1 MGTDIGV
8 FTVFAC
14 PHCTMPL
21 QLTQQEARCENNHL
35 FDRSRDG
42 YINLMV
48 GGRLA
53 ATSTSGDTADS
64 LRSRRDFFATGSY
77 EPIASALTN
86 ALQAI
91 SGPVLDVG
99 CGEGYYFTHIISSEK
114 YGIDISK
121 KAVQM
126 ASKLLPDA
134 HFAVASAFRLP
145 IVDHSCAAV
154 FSVFSPH
161 SFEEYKRVL
170 KPGGTWVTVTPGPH
184 HLHQMR
190 PKRAQSIDEREERR
204 SEPPAQAQ
212 HAERIQFELNL
223 SPSAANDL
231 FSMTPLVWQT
241 AADASPTTHV
251 SVDVWVSSGTSL

>member
-1 MGTDIGV
+1 MGTDIGD

-21 QLTQQEARCENNHL
+21 LLNQHEARCENHHL

-42 YINLMV
+42 YINLVV

-53 ATSTSGDTADS
+53 ATTTSGDTAES

-77 EPIASALTN
+77 APIATALAK
-86 ALQAI
+86 ALAGI
-91 SGPVLDVG
+91 TGPILDVG
-99 CGEGYYFTHIISSEK
+99 CGEGYYFTHINADEK

-126 ASKLLPDA
+126 ASKLLPDV

-154 FSVFSPH
+154 FSVFAPH
-161 SFEEYKRVL
+161 SFEEYVRVL
-170 KPGGTWVTVTPGPH
+170 QPGGTWVTVTPGPH
-184 HLHQMR
+184 HLQQMR
-190 PKRAQSIDEREERR
+190 PKRDQSIDEREERR

-212 HAERIQFELNL
+212 HAEHIEFDLDL
-223 SPSAANDL
+223 SPSVANDL

-241 AADASPTTHV
+241 AADASPTTQV

>member
-1 MGTDIGV
+1 MSTEIGA

-14 PHCTMPL
+14 PHCTKPL
-21 QLTQQEARCENNHL
+21 QLTQHEARCENNHL

-42 YINLMV
+42 YINLVV

-53 ATSTSGDTADS
+53 ATTTSGDTSES
-64 LRSRRDFFATGSY
+64 LRSRRDFFATGLY
-77 EPIASALTN
+77 APIASALAN
-86 ALQAI
+86 ALQHIA
-91 SGPVLDVG
+91 GPVLDVG
-99 CGEGYYFTHIISSEK
+99 CGEGYYFTHINSSEK

-126 ASKLLPDA
+126 ASKLLPDG

-145 IVDHSCAAV
+145 VVDHSCAAV
-154 FSVFSPH
+154 FSVFAPH
-161 SFEEYKRVL
+161 SFEEYARVL
-170 KPGGTWVTVTPGPH
+170 KQGGTWVTVTPGPH
-184 HLHQMR
+184 HLQQMR
-190 PKRAQSIDEREERR
+190 PKRDHSIDEREERR

-212 HAERIQFELNL
+212 HAERLQFELDL
-223 SPSAANDL
+223 SPSAATDL

>member
-1 MGTDIGV
+1 MGTDIGDS
-8 FTVFAC
+8 TVFAC
-14 PHCTMPL
+14 PHCATPL
-21 QLTQQEARCENNHL
+21 HLSQHEARCEKNHL

-42 YINLMV
+42 YINLVV

-53 ATSTSGDTADS
+53 ATTTSGDTAES

-77 EPIASALTN
+77 APIASALDV
-86 ALQAI
+86 ALHDI
-91 SGPVLDVG
+91 TGPVLDVG
-99 CGEGYYFTHIISSEK
+99 CGEGYYFTHINAAEK

-154 FSVFSPH
+154 FSVFAPH
-161 SFEEYKRVL
+161 SFEEYTRVL
-170 KPGGTWVTVTPGPH
+170 QPGGTWVTVTPGPH
-184 HLHQMR
+184 HLQQMR
-190 PKRAQSIDEREERR
+190 PKRDQSIDEREERR
-204 SEPPAQAQ
+204 SEPPTQAQ
-212 HAERIQFELNL
+212 HAERIQFELDL

>member
-21 QLTQQEARCENNHL
+21 LLNQHEARCENNHL

-42 YINLMV
+42 YINLVV

-53 ATSTSGDTADS
+53 ATTTSGDTAES

-77 EPIASALTN
+77 APIASALAN
-86 ALQAI
+86 ALQLI
-91 SGPVLDVG
+91 TGPVLDVG
-99 CGEGYYFTHIISSEK
+99 CGEGYYFTHINSSEK

-126 ASKLLPDA
+126 ASKLLPDG

-145 IVDHSCAAV
+145 VVNHSCAAV
-154 FSVFSPH
+154 FSVFAPH
-161 SFEEYKRVL
+161 SFEEYARVL
-170 KPGGTWVTVTPGPH
+170 KQGGTWVTVTPGPH
-184 HLHQMR
+184 HLQQMR
-190 PKRAQSIDEREERR
+190 PKRDHSIDEREERR
-204 SEPPAQAQ
+204 TKPPAQAQ
-212 HAERIQFELNL
+212 HAERLQFELDL
-223 SPSAANDL
+223 SPSTATDL

>member
-1 MGTDIGV
+1 MSTDIGD

-21 QLTQQEARCENNHL
+21 HLNQHEARCESNHL

-42 YINLMV
+42 YINLIV

-53 ATSTSGDTADS
+53 TTTTSGDTAES
-64 LRSRRDFFATGSY
+64 LRSRRHFFATELY
-77 EPIASALTN
+77 APIASALAN
-86 ALQAI
+86 ALQEI
-91 SGPVLDVG
+91 NGPVLDVG
-99 CGEGYYFTHIISSEK
+99 CGEGYYLTHISSSEK

-126 ASKLLPDA
+126 ASKSLPDA

-145 IVDHSCAAV
+145 ILDHSCAAV
-154 FSVFSPH
+154 FSVFAPH
-161 SFEEYKRVL
+161 SFEEYARVL
-170 KPGGTWVTVTPGPH
+170 KPGGTWVTVTPGPR
-184 HLHQMR
+184 HLQQMR
-190 PKRAQSIDEREERR
+190 PKRDQSIDTREERR
-204 SEPPAQAQ
+204 SEPPTQAQ
-212 HAERIQFELNL
+212 HAERIQFELDL

-251 SVDVWVSSGTSL
+251 SVDVWISSGTSP

>member
-1 MGTDIGV
+1 MGTDSGD

-21 QLTQQEARCENNHL
+21 RLSQQEARCENNHL

-42 YINLMV
+42 YINLVV

-53 ATSTSGDTADS
+53 ATTTSGDTAES

-77 EPIASALTN
+77 APIASALAH
-86 ALQAI
+86 ALREV
-91 SGPVLDVG
+91 SGPILDVG
-99 CGEGYYFTHIISSEK
+99 CGEGYYFTHINATEK

-154 FSVFSPH
+154 FTVFAPH
-161 SFEEYKRVL
+161 SFEEYARIL

-184 HLHQMR
+184 HLQQMR
-190 PKRAQSIDEREERR
+190 PKRDQSIDDREERR
-204 SEPPAQAQ
+204 SEPPIQAQ
-212 HAERIQFELNL
+212 QAERIQFELDL
-223 SPSAANDL
+223 SLSAATDL

-241 AADASPTTHV
+241 AADASPATQV

>member
-1 MGTDIGV
+1 MGTDIDG

-21 QLTQQEARCENNHL
+21 HLSQHEARCESNHL

-42 YINLMV
+42 YINLIV

-53 ATSTSGDTADS
+53 TTSTPGDTAES
-64 LRSRRDFFATGSY
+64 LRSRRDFFATESY
-77 EPIASALTN
+77 APIASALAS
-86 ALQAI
+86 ALQDI
-91 SGPVLDVG
+91 TGPVLDVG
-99 CGEGYYFTHIISSEK
+99 CGEGYYFTHINATDK

-145 IVDHSCAAV
+145 IIDHSCAAV
-154 FSVFSPH
+154 FSVFAPH
-161 SFEEYKRVL
+161 SFEEYARVL
-170 KPGGTWVTVTPGPH
+170 QPGGTWVTVTPGPH
-184 HLHQMR
+184 HLQQMR
-190 PKRAQSIDEREERR
+190 PKRDQSIGEREERR

-212 HAERIQFELNL
+212 HAERIQFELDL

-241 AADASPTTHV
+241 AADASPTTQV

>member
-21 QLTQQEARCENNHL
+21 QLTQHEARCENNHL
-35 FDRSRDG
+35 FDRSKDG
-42 YINLMV
+42 YINLIV

-53 ATSTSGDTADS
+53 AATTSGDTAES
-64 LRSRRDFFATGSY
+64 LRSRRNFFASGSY
-77 EPIASALTN
+77 EPIASALAN
-86 ALQAI
+86 ALRGI

-99 CGEGYYFTHIISSEK
+99 CGEGYYLTHISTSEK

-126 ASKLLPDA
+126 ASKLLPTA

-145 IVDHSCAAV
+145 VLDHSCAAV
-154 FSVFSPH
+154 FSVFAPH
-161 SFEEYKRVL
+161 SFEEYARVL
-170 KPGGTWVTVTPGPH
+170 KPGGTWVTITPGPH
-184 HLHQMR
+184 HLQQMR
-190 PKRAQSIDEREERR
+190 PKRDQSIDEREERR

-212 HAERIQFELNL
+212 HAERIQFELDL
-223 SPSAANDL
+223 SPGAANDL

-241 AADASPTTHV
+241 AAEASPTTHV

>member
-1 MGTDIGV
+1 MGTDIGD

-21 QLTQQEARCENNHL
+21 RLNQQEARCENNHL

-42 YINLMV
+42 YINLV
-48 GGRLA
+48 IGGRLA
-53 ATSTSGDTADS
+53 ATTTSGDTAES

-77 EPIASALTN
+77 APIASALAH
-86 ALQAI
+86 ALREV
-91 SGPVLDVG
+91 SGPILDVG
-99 CGEGYYFTHIISSEK
+99 CGEGYYFTHINATEK

-154 FSVFSPH
+154 FTVFAPH
-161 SFEEYKRVL
+161 SFEEYARVL

-184 HLHQMR
+184 HLQQMR
-190 PKRAQSIDEREERR
+190 PKRGQSIDEREERR
-204 SEPPAQAQ
+204 SEPPAEAQ
-212 HAERIQFELNL
+212 KAERIQFELDL
-223 SPSAANDL
+223 SLSAATDL

-241 AADASPTTHV
+241 AADASPATQV

>member
-1 MGTDIGV
+1 MSTEIGV

-14 PHCTMPL
+14 PHCTRPL
-21 QLTQQEARCENNHL
+21 QLTQHEARCENNHL

-42 YINLMV
+42 YINLIV

-53 ATSTSGDTADS
+53 TTSTPGDTAES
-64 LRSRRDFFATGSY
+64 LRSRRDFFATESY
-77 EPIASALTN
+77 APIALALAN
-86 ALQAI
+86 ALQLI
-91 SGPVLDVG
+91 TGPVLDVG
-99 CGEGYYFTHIISSEK
+99 CGEGYYFTHINSSEK

-126 ASKLLPDA
+126 ASKLLPDG

-145 IVDHSCAAV
+145 VVDHSCAAV
-154 FSVFSPH
+154 FSVFAPH
-161 SFEEYKRVL
+161 SFEEYARVL
-170 KPGGTWVTVTPGPH
+170 KQGGTWVTVTPGPH
-184 HLHQMR
+184 HLQQMR
-190 PKRAQSIDEREERR
+190 PKRDHSIDEREERR

-212 HAERIQFELNL
+212 HAERLQFELDL
-223 SPSAANDL
+223 SPSAATDL

>member
-1 MGTDIGV
+1 
-8 FTVFAC
+8 
-14 PHCTMPL
+14 MPL
-21 QLTQQEARCENNHL
+21 QLTQHEARCENNHL

-42 YINLMV
+42 YINLIV

-53 ATSTSGDTADS
+53 AATTSGDTAES
-64 LRSRRDFFATGSY
+64 LRSRRDFFASGSY
-77 EPIASALTN
+77 EPIASALANT
-86 ALQAI
+86 LRGI

-99 CGEGYYFTHIISSEK
+99 CGEGYYLTHISSSEK

-126 ASKLLPDA
+126 ASKLLPAA

-145 IVDHSCAAV
+145 VLDHSCAAV
-154 FSVFSPH
+154 FSVFAPH
-161 SFEEYKRVL
+161 SFEEYARVL
-170 KPGGTWVTVTPGPH
+170 KPDGTWVTITPGPH
-184 HLHQMR
+184 HLQQMR
-190 PKRAQSIDEREERR
+190 PKRDQSIDEREERR

-212 HAERIQFELNL
+212 HAERIQFELDL

>member
-1 MGTDIGV
+1 MGKDVGD

-21 QLTQQEARCENNHL
+21 CLNKHEACCENNHR
-35 FDRSRDG
+35 FDRSREG
-42 YINLMV
+42 YINLV
-48 GGRLA
+48 IGGRLA
-53 ATSTSGDTADS
+53 ATTTSGDTAES
-64 LRSRRDFFATGSY
+64 LRSRRNFFATGSY
-77 EPIASALTN
+77 APIASALAH
-86 ALQAI
+86 ALRDI
-91 SGPVLDVG
+91 SGPILDVG
-99 CGEGYYFTHIISSEK
+99 CGEGYYFTQITATEK

-154 FSVFSPH
+154 FSVFAPH
-161 SFEEYKRVL
+161 SFEEYARVL

-184 HLHQMR
+184 HLQQMR
-190 PKRAQSIDEREERR
+190 PKRDQSIDEREERR
-204 SEPPAQAQ
+204 SDPPAEAQ
-212 HAERIQFELNL
+212 QAERIQFELDL

-241 AADASPTTHV
+241 AADASPATQV
-251 SVDVWVSSGTSL
+251 SVDVWVSSSTSL

>member
-1 MGTDIGV
+1 MGTDIGD

-21 QLTQQEARCENNHL
+21 RLNQQEARCENNHL

-42 YINLMV
+42 YINLV
-48 GGRLA
+48 IGGRLA
-53 ATSTSGDTADS
+53 ATTTSGDTAES

-77 EPIASALTN
+77 APIASALAH
-86 ALQAI
+86 ALREV
-91 SGPVLDVG
+91 SGPILDVG
-99 CGEGYYFTHIISSEK
+99 CGEGYYFTHINATEK

-154 FSVFSPH
+154 FTVFAPH
-161 SFEEYKRVL
+161 SFEEYARIL

-184 HLHQMR
+184 HLQQMR
-190 PKRAQSIDEREERR
+190 PKRDQSIDDREERR
-204 SEPPAQAQ
+204 SEPPIQAQ
-212 HAERIQFELNL
+212 QAERIQFELDL
-223 SPSAANDL
+223 SLSAATDL

-241 AADASPTTHV
+241 AADASPATQV

>member
-1 MGTDIGV
+1 
-8 FTVFAC
+8 
-14 PHCTMPL
+14 L
-21 QLTQQEARCENNHL
+21 Q
-35 FDRSRDG
+35 G
-42 YINLMV
+42 
-48 GGRLA
+48 
-53 ATSTSGDTADS
+53 
-64 LRSRRDFFATGSY
+64 
-77 EPIASALTN
+77 IA
-86 ALQAI
+86 
-91 SGPVLDVG
+91 GPVLDVG
-99 CGEGYYFTHIISSEK
+99 CGEGYYFTHIEATEK

-134 HFAVASAFRLP
+134 NFAVASAFRLP

-154 FSVFSPH
+154 FSVFAPH
-161 SFEEYKRVL
+161 SFEEYARVL
-170 KPGGTWVTVTPGPH
+170 QPGGKWVTITPGPH
-184 HLHQMR
+184 HLQQMR
-190 PKRAQSIDEREERR
+190 PKRDQSIDEREERR

-212 HAERIQFELNL
+212 HAERLQFELDL

>member
-21 QLTQQEARCENNHL
+21 QLTQHEARCENNHL

-42 YINLMV
+42 YINLIV

-53 ATSTSGDTADS
+53 TTTTSGDTAES
-64 LRSRRDFFATGSY
+64 LRSRRDFFASGSY
-77 EPIASALTN
+77 EPIASTLAN
-86 ALQAI
+86 ALRGI

-99 CGEGYYFTHIISSEK
+99 CGEGYYLTHISSSEK

-126 ASKLLPDA
+126 ASKLLPAA

-145 IVDHSCAAV
+145 VLDHSCAAV
-154 FSVFSPH
+154 FSVFAPH
-161 SFEEYKRVL
+161 SFEEYARVL
-170 KPGGTWVTVTPGPH
+170 KPGGTWVTITPGPH
-184 HLHQMR
+184 HLQQMR
-190 PKRAQSIDEREERR
+190 PKRDQSIDEREERR

-212 HAERIQFELNL
+212 HAERIQFELDL
-223 SPSAANDL
+223 SPGAANDL

-241 AADASPTTHV
+241 AAEASPTTHV

>member
-1 MGTDIGV
+1 MGTDIGD

-21 QLTQQEARCENNHL
+21 RLRQQDAHCENNHL

-42 YINLMV
+42 YINLVV

-53 ATSTSGDTADS
+53 ATTTSGDTAES

-77 EPIASALTN
+77 EPIASALAS
-86 ALQAI
+86 ALKVTT
-91 SGPVLDVG
+91 GPVLDVG
-99 CGEGYYFTHIISSEK
+99 CGEGYYFTHINSTEK

-145 IVDHSCAAV
+145 IVDDSCAAV
-154 FSVFSPH
+154 FSVFAPH
-161 SFEEYKRVL
+161 SFEEYARVL

-184 HLHQMR
+184 HLQQMR
-190 PKRAQSIDEREERR
+190 PKRDQSIDEREERR

-212 HAERIQFELNL
+212 HAERIQFELDL

-241 AADASPTTHV
+241 AADASPTTQV

>member
-1 MGTDIGV
+1 MGTDIGD

-21 QLTQQEARCENNHL
+21 RLNQHEARCENNHL

-42 YINLMV
+42 YINLV
-48 GGRLA
+48 IGGRLA
-53 ATSTSGDTADS
+53 ATTTSGDTAES

-77 EPIASALTN
+77 APIASALAH
-86 ALQAI
+86 ALREV
-91 SGPVLDVG
+91 SGPILDVG
-99 CGEGYYFTHIISSEK
+99 CGEGYYFTHINATEK

-154 FSVFSPH
+154 FTVFAPH
-161 SFEEYKRVL
+161 TFEEYARVL

-184 HLHQMR
+184 HLQQMR
-190 PKRAQSIDEREERR
+190 PKRDQSIDEREERR
-204 SEPPAQAQ
+204 SEPPAEAQ
-212 HAERIQFELNL
+212 KAERIQFELDL
-223 SPSAANDL
+223 SLSAATDL

-241 AADASPTTHV
+241 AADASPATQV

>member
-1 MGTDIGV
+1 
-8 FTVFAC
+8 
-14 PHCTMPL
+14 L
-21 QLTQQEARCENNHL
+21 QE
-35 FDRSRDG
+35 
-42 YINLMV
+42 
-48 GGRLA
+48 
-53 ATSTSGDTADS
+53 
-64 LRSRRDFFATGSY
+64 
-77 EPIASALTN
+77 
-86 ALQAI
+86 I

-99 CGEGYYFTHIISSEK
+99 CGEGYYFTHIEATEK

-134 HFAVASAFRLP
+134 NFAVASAFRLP

-154 FSVFSPH
+154 FSVFAPH
-161 SFEEYKRVL
+161 SFEEYARVL
-170 KPGGTWVTVTPGPH
+170 QPGGKWVTITPGPH
-184 HLHQMR
+184 HLQQMR
-190 PKRAQSIDEREERR
+190 PKRDQSIDEREERR

-212 HAERIQFELNL
+212 RAERIQFELDL
-223 SPSAANDL
+223 SPSAASDL

>member
-21 QLTQQEARCENNHL
+21 QLTQHEARCENNHL
-35 FDRSRDG
+35 FDRSKDG
-42 YINLMV
+42 YINLIV

-53 ATSTSGDTADS
+53 AATTSGDTAES
-64 LRSRRDFFATGSY
+64 LRSRRNFFASGSY
-77 EPIASALTN
+77 EPIASALAN
-86 ALQAI
+86 ALRGI

-99 CGEGYYFTHIISSEK
+99 CGEGYYLTHISSSEK

-126 ASKLLPDA
+126 ASKLLPTA

-145 IVDHSCAAV
+145 VLDHSCAAV
-154 FSVFSPH
+154 FSVFAPH
-161 SFEEYKRVL
+161 SFEEYARVL
-170 KPGGTWVTVTPGPH
+170 KPGGTWVTITPGPH
-184 HLHQMR
+184 HLQQMR
-190 PKRAQSIDEREERR
+190 PKRDQSIDEREERR

-212 HAERIQFELNL
+212 HAERIQFELDL
-223 SPSAANDL
+223 SPGAANDL

-241 AADASPTTHV
+241 AAEASPTTHV

>member
-21 QLTQQEARCENNHL
+21 QLTQHEARCENNHL
-35 FDRSRDG
+35 FDRSKDG
-42 YINLMV
+42 YINLIV

-53 ATSTSGDTADS
+53 TTTTSGDTAES
-64 LRSRRDFFATGSY
+64 LRSRRDFFASGSY
-77 EPIASALTN
+77 EPIASALAN
-86 ALQAI
+86 ALRGI

-99 CGEGYYFTHIISSEK
+99 CGEGYYLTHISTSEK

-126 ASKLLPDA
+126 ASKLLPTA

-145 IVDHSCAAV
+145 VLDHSCAAV
-154 FSVFSPH
+154 FSVFAPH
-161 SFEEYKRVL
+161 SFEEYARVL
-170 KPGGTWVTVTPGPH
+170 KPGGTWVTITPGPH
-184 HLHQMR
+184 HLQQMR
-190 PKRAQSIDEREERR
+190 PKRDQSIDEREERR

-212 HAERIQFELNL
+212 HAERIQFELDL
-223 SPSAANDL
+223 SPGAANDL

-241 AADASPTTHV
+241 AAEASPTTHV

>member
-1 MGTDIGV
+1 
-8 FTVFAC
+8 
-14 PHCTMPL
+14 MPL
-21 QLTQQEARCENNHL
+21 RLNQYEARCENNHL

-42 YINLMV
+42 YINLV
-48 GGRLA
+48 IGGRLA
-53 ATSTSGDTADS
+53 ATTTPGDTAES

-77 EPIASALTN
+77 APIATALAH
-86 ALQAI
+86 ALREV
-91 SGPVLDVG
+91 SGPILDVG
-99 CGEGYYFTHIISSEK
+99 CGEGYYFTHINATEK

-154 FSVFSPH
+154 FSVFAPH
-161 SFEEYKRVL
+161 SFEEYARVL

-184 HLHQMR
+184 HLRQMR
-190 PKRAQSIDEREERR
+190 PKRDQSIDEREERR
-204 SEPPAQAQ
+204 SEPPAEAQ
-212 HAERIQFELNL
+212 QAERIQFELDL
-223 SPSAANDL
+223 SLSAATDL

-241 AADASPTTHV
+241 AADASPVTQV

>member
-1 MGTDIGV
+1 
-8 FTVFAC
+8 
-14 PHCTMPL
+14 MPL
-21 QLTQQEARCENNHL
+21 RLNQQEARCENNHL

-42 YINLMV
+42 YINLV
-48 GGRLA
+48 IGGRLA
-53 ATSTSGDTADS
+53 ATTTSGDTAES

-77 EPIASALTN
+77 APIASALAH
-86 ALQAI
+86 ALREV
-91 SGPVLDVG
+91 SGPILDVG
-99 CGEGYYFTHIISSEK
+99 CGEGYYFTHINATEK

-154 FSVFSPH
+154 FTVFAPH
-161 SFEEYKRVL
+161 SFEEYARIL

-184 HLHQMR
+184 HLQQMR
-190 PKRAQSIDEREERR
+190 PKRDQSIDDREERR
-204 SEPPAQAQ
+204 SEPPIQAQ
-212 HAERIQFELNL
+212 QAERIQFELDL
-223 SPSAANDL
+223 SLSAATDL

-241 AADASPTTHV
+241 AADASPATQV

>member
-1 MGTDIGV
+1 MGTDISIL
-8 FTVFAC
+8 TVFAC

-21 QLTQQEARCENNHL
+21 HLGQYEARCENNHL

-42 YINLMV
+42 YINLVV

-53 ATSTSGDTADS
+53 PNSTSGDTSES
-64 LRSRRDFFATGSY
+64 LRSRRSFFATGSY
-77 EPIASALTN
+77 APIATALAE
-86 ALQAI
+86 ALGDI
-91 SGPVLDVG
+91 TGPILDVG
-99 CGEGYYFTHIISSEK
+99 CGEGYYFTHINATEK

-134 HFAVASAFRLP
+134 HCAVASAFRLP

-154 FSVFSPH
+154 FSVFAPH
-161 SFEEYKRVL
+161 SFEEYARVL

-184 HLHQMR
+184 HLQQMR
-190 PKRAQSIDEREERR
+190 PKRDLSIDEREERR

-212 HAERIQFELNL
+212 LAKRIQFDLDL
-223 SPSAANDL
+223 SPSTANDL

-241 AADASPTTHV
+241 AADASPTTQV

>member
-21 QLTQQEARCENNHL
+21 QLTQHEARCENNHL
-35 FDRSRDG
+35 FDRSKDG
-42 YINLMV
+42 YINLIV

-53 ATSTSGDTADS
+53 TATTSGDTAES
-64 LRSRRDFFATGSY
+64 LRSRRNFFASGSY
-77 EPIASALTN
+77 EPIASALAN
-86 ALQAI
+86 ALRGI

-99 CGEGYYFTHIISSEK
+99 CGEGYYLTHISSSEK

-126 ASKLLPDA
+126 ASKLLPTA

-145 IVDHSCAAV
+145 VLDHSCAAV
-154 FSVFSPH
+154 FSVFAPH
-161 SFEEYKRVL
+161 SFEEYARVL
-170 KPGGTWVTVTPGPH
+170 KPGGTWVTITPGPH
-184 HLHQMR
+184 HLQQMR
-190 PKRAQSIDEREERR
+190 PKRDQSIDEREERR

-212 HAERIQFELNL
+212 HAERIQFELDL
-223 SPSAANDL
+223 SPGAANDL

>member
-1 MGTDIGV
+1 MGTDIEV
-8 FTVFAC
+8 LTVFAC
-14 PHCTMPL
+14 RHCASPL
-21 QLTQQEARCENNHL
+21 RLSQQEARCENNHH
-35 FDRSRDG
+35 FDRSKEG
-42 YINLMV
+42 YINLIV

-53 ATSTSGDTADS
+53 ATTTSGDTSES
-64 LRSRRDFFATGSY
+64 LRSRREFFATGSY
-77 EPIASALTN
+77 APIASALAH
-86 ALQAI
+86 ALRET

-99 CGEGYYFTHIISSEK
+99 CGEGYYFTHINTPEK

-145 IVDHSCAAV
+145 IIDHSCGAV
-154 FSVFSPH
+154 FSVFAPH
-161 SFEEYKRVL
+161 SFEEYGRVL

-184 HLHQMR
+184 HLQQMR
-190 PKRAQSIDEREERR
+190 PKRDRSIDEREERR

-212 HAERIQFELNL
+212 HAERIQFELDL
-223 SPSAANDL
+223 STNTARDL

>member
-1 MGTDIGV
+1 MSTDISDS
-8 FTVFAC
+8 TVFAC
-14 PHCTMPL
+14 PHCATPL
-21 QLTQQEARCENNHL
+21 HLSQQEARCENNHL

-42 YINLMV
+42 YINLVV

-53 ATSTSGDTADS
+53 ATSTSGDTAES

-77 EPIASALTN
+77 TPIASAL
-86 ALQAI
+86 AHAI
-91 SGPVLDVG
+91 GEVSGPVLDVG
-99 CGEGYYFTHIISSEK
+99 CGEGYYFTLINAAEK

-145 IVDHSCAAV
+145 IIDHSCAAV
-154 FSVFSPH
+154 FSVFAPH
-161 SFEEYKRVL
+161 SFEEYARVL

-184 HLHQMR
+184 HLQQMR
-190 PKRAQSIDEREERR
+190 PKRDQSIDEREERR
-204 SEPPAQAQ
+204 SEPPPQAQ
-212 HAERIQFELNL
+212 HAERIQFELDL
-223 SPSAANDL
+223 SPRAANDL
-231 FSMTPLVWQT
+231 FLMTPLVWQT

>member
-1 MGTDIGV
+1 MSTEIGV
-8 FTVFAC
+8 ITVFAC

-21 QLTQQEARCENNHL
+21 HLNQHEARCENNHL

-42 YINLMV
+42 YINLVV

-53 ATSTSGDTADS
+53 ATTTSGDTAES

-77 EPIASALTN
+77 APIASALAA
-86 ALQAI
+86 ALAEI
-91 SGPVLDVG
+91 TGPILDVG
-99 CGEGYYFTHIISSEK
+99 CGEGYYFTHIDASEK

-154 FSVFSPH
+154 FSVFAPH
-161 SFEEYKRVL
+161 SFEEYARVL
-170 KPGGTWVTVTPGPH
+170 QPGGKWVTITPGPH
-184 HLHQMR
+184 HLQQMR
-190 PKRAQSIDEREERR
+190 PKRDRSIDEREERR

-212 HAERIQFELNL
+212 RAERIQFELDL
-223 SPSAANDL
+223 SPSAASDL

>member
-1 MGTDIGV
+1 MGTDIGT

-21 QLTQQEARCENNHL
+21 HLSQHEARCENNHL

-42 YINLMV
+42 YINLIV
-48 GGRLA
+48 GGRLP
-53 ATSTSGDTADS
+53 ATTTSGDTAES
-64 LRSRRDFFATGSY
+64 LRSRRDFFATESY
-77 EPIASALTN
+77 APIAKALADVLHEIT
-86 ALQAI
+86 
-91 SGPVLDVG
+91 GPVLDVG
-99 CGEGYYFTHIISSEK
+99 CGEGYYFTHINATEK

-154 FSVFSPH
+154 FSVFAPH
-161 SFEEYKRVL
+161 SFEEYARVL
-170 KPGGTWVTVTPGPH
+170 KPRGTWVTVTPGPR
-184 HLHQMR
+184 HLQEMR
-190 PKRAQSIDEREERR
+190 PKRDQSINEREERR
-204 SEPPAQAQ
+204 SEPPVQAQ
-212 HAERIQFELNL
+212 YAKRIQFELDL
-223 SPSAANDL
+223 SPIAAMDL

-241 AADASPTTHV
+241 AAEASPTTHV
-251 SVDVWVSSGTSL
+251 SVDVWVSSGTAL

>member
-14 PHCTMPL
+14 PHCTKPL
-21 QLTQQEARCENNHL
+21 HLNQHEARCENNHL

-42 YINLMV
+42 YINLIV

-53 ATSTSGDTADS
+53 ASTTSGDTPES

-77 EPIASALTN
+77 TPIALALAN
-86 ALQAI
+86 ALHDI

-99 CGEGYYFTHIISSEK
+99 CGEGYYFTHINATEK

-126 ASKLLPDA
+126 AGKLLPDA
-134 HFAVASAFRLP
+134 KFAVASAFRLP
-145 IVDHSCAAV
+145 IVDYSCAAV
-154 FSVFSPH
+154 FSVFAPH
-161 SFEEYKRVL
+161 SFEEYARVL
-170 KPGGTWVTVTPGPH
+170 KPGGKWVTVTPGPH
-184 HLHQMR
+184 HLRQMR
-190 PKRAQSIDEREERR
+190 PKRDQSIDKREELR

-212 HAERIQFELNL
+212 HAERVQFELDL
-223 SPSAANDL
+223 SPSAAHDL

>member
-1 MGTDIGV
+1 MGTDIGD

-21 QLTQQEARCENNHL
+21 RLSQQEARCENNHL

-42 YINLMV
+42 YINLVV

-53 ATSTSGDTADS
+53 ATTTSGDTAES

-77 EPIASALTN
+77 APIASAL
-86 ALQAI
+86 AHVLREV
-91 SGPVLDVG
+91 SGPILDVG
-99 CGEGYYFTHIISSEK
+99 CGEGYYFTHINATEK

-154 FSVFSPH
+154 FTVFAPH
-161 SFEEYKRVL
+161 SFEEYARIL

-184 HLHQMR
+184 HLQQMR
-190 PKRAQSIDEREERR
+190 PKRDQSIDDREERR
-204 SEPPAQAQ
+204 SEPPIQAQ
-212 HAERIQFELNL
+212 QAERIQFELDL
-223 SPSAANDL
+223 SLSAATDL

-241 AADASPTTHV
+241 AADASPATQV

>member
-1 MGTDIGV
+1 
-8 FTVFAC
+8 
-14 PHCTMPL
+14 MPL
-21 QLTQQEARCENNHL
+21 RLNQYEARCENNHL

-42 YINLMV
+42 YINLV
-48 GGRLA
+48 IGGRLA
-53 ATSTSGDTADS
+53 ATTTPGDTAQS

-77 EPIASALTN
+77 APIATALAH
-86 ALQAI
+86 ALREV
-91 SGPVLDVG
+91 SGPILDVG
-99 CGEGYYFTHIISSEK
+99 CGEGYYFTHINATEK

-154 FSVFSPH
+154 FSVFAPH
-161 SFEEYKRVL
+161 SFEEYARVL

-184 HLHQMR
+184 HLRQMR
-190 PKRAQSIDEREERR
+190 PKRDQSIDEREERR
-204 SEPPAQAQ
+204 SEPPAEAQ
-212 HAERIQFELNL
+212 QAERIQFELDL
-223 SPSAANDL
+223 SLSAATDL

-241 AADASPTTHV
+241 AADAYPVTQV